1 MKQSEVR
8 EEVAM
13 IVKAV
18 KESDAEV
25 PLMSQGMRPAVIYI
39 VIVHVILAANIGCFL
54 TSNVRFDVGYFGGMV
69 VASLIANVML
79 GVFIYSYYT
88 QYLFI
93 PEATRK
99 QSKLLAL
106 IRGKVSHYA
115 YFHFGVLLTASA
127 LGLTS
132 GWAASLPWLQV
143 PLLFFTGF
151 ALLFELGR
159 FNLPSL
165 AGLVDAAKDE
175 FKNKELQDFLAENKK
190 EGA

>member
-1 MKQSEVR
+1 
-8 EEVAM
+8 M

-39 VIVHVILAANIGCFL
+39 VIVHVILAANIICFL
-54 TSNVRFDVGYFGGMV
+54 TSNVRFDVDYFGGVV

-106 IRGKVSHYA
+106 IREKVSHYA

-151 ALLFELGR
+151 ALLFDLGR

-165 AGLVDAAKDE
+165 AGLIDAAKDE
-175 FKNKELQDFLAENKK
+175 FKNNELQEFLNGVNKEK
-190 EGA
+190 K